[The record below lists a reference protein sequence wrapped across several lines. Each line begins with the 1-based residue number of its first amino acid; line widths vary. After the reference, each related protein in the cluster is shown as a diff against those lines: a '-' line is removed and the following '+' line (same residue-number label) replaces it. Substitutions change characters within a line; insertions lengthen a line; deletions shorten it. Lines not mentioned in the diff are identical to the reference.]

1 MTAVILAGGRSLR
14 FGENKL
20 LLPWGRR
27 TFLTHAIALL
37 SPLFEDVVIV
47 VSRENGSAFR
57 RLFPS
62 VPRIVHDLVADAG
75 PLGGIHAGLL
85 SCRSFSAFVV
95 GGDMPLLNPG
105 LISFLT
111 GLGQGYDAV
120 VPRTTRGLEP
130 LHSIYTYN
138 CLPAIERRLQGSE
151 RRPSAIFPDLHVR
164 IVEPEEMIPFDPELS
179 SFTNI
184 NTKNDYRRL
193 SDHIALE
200 EGLPLRDRAEFELE
214 VDFNRIKTPCHLQ
227 GEGR

>member
-1 MTAVILAGGRSLR
+1 MTAVILAGGRSRR

-27 TFLTHAIALL
+27 TFLTHAVALL
-37 SPLFEDVVIV
+37 SPLFEEVVLV
-47 VSRENGSAFR
+47 ASRENSAAFR
-57 RLFPS
+57 RFFPS

-85 SCRSFSAFVV
+85 SCRSISAFVV

-120 VPRTTRGLEP
+120 VPRTPSGLEP
-130 LHSIYTYN
+130 LHSIYTQN
-138 CLPAIERRLQGSE
+138 CLPAIERRLRESE

-164 IVEPEEMIPFDPELS
+164 IVEPGEMIPFDPEFS
-179 SFTNI
+179 SFTNV
-184 NTKNDYRRL
+184 NTKKEYRMLRGRSAREGGL
-193 SDHIALE
+193 S
-200 EGLPLRDRAEFELE
+200 PLIRAEFDNEDCRAMPE
-214 VDFNRIKTPCHLQ
+214 
-227 GEGR
+227 